1 MIMKQIKTVI
11 FDLGGVLIDWNP
23 EYLYHKIF
31 PDEEERKYFLQ
42 NVCTPEWNE
51 EQDGGRPLKEATEAL
66 VKTHP
71 QYETAIRAYY
81 GRWHE
86 MLNGPIE
93 KTVDLLRQLK
103 KKKHLK
109 VYALTNWSAETFPI
123 AYHQYDFL
131 QWFEDIIVS
140 GREHV
145 RKPFPEIFQLL
156 CDRFQINPEE
166 SLFIDDNLRNVK
178 AAAHFGF
185 QTIHFT
191 TPEQLSE
198 ALKTNGLLS

>member
-1 MIMKQIKTVI
+1 MEQIKTVV

-23 EYLYHKIF
+23 EYLYQKIF
-31 PDEEERKYFLQ
+31 PDKMEMRYFLD
-42 NVCTPEWNE
+42 NICTSEWNE
-51 EQDGGRPLKEATEAL
+51 QQDAGRPLREATETL
-66 VKTHP
+66 VEAHP

-93 KTVDLLRQLK
+93 KTVDILRRLK
-103 KKKHLK
+103 KEKHLNI
-109 VYALTNWSAETFPI
+109 YALTNWSAETFPI
-123 AYHQYDFL
+123 AYQQYDFL
-131 QWFEDIIVS
+131 HWFEGIIVS
-140 GREHV
+140 GREYI

-156 CDRFQINPEE
+156 CDRFQVKPEE

-185 QTIHFT
+185 KTIHFT
-191 TPEQLSE
+191 APEQLSE
-198 ALKTNGLLS
+198 VLKKTGL